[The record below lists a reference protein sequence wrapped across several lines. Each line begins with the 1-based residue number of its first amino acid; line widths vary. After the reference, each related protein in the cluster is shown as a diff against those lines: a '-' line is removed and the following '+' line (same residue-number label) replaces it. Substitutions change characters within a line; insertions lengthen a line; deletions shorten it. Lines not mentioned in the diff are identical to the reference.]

1 MPRAAP
7 RNDPN
12 LIRDGRI
19 HCSYNASWI
28 FFSGFD
34 QFYDITMAFYEA
46 GKHFINN
53 IVRIVH
59 DSLHN
64 LSSPCVQ
71 SSAESLSPVHSH
83 YPAAKIV
90 ADYIFTIE
98 SSASCTQRTRA

>member
-28 FFSGFD
+28 FLSGFD

-71 SSAESLSPVHSH
+71 SSAGSLSPCTVITPRQKSQQ
-83 YPAAKIV
+83 I
-90 ADYIFTIE
+90 T
-98 SSASCTQRTRA
+98 SSP